1 MAKLNDTQLVI
12 LSSAN
17 RRRDFSV
24 YPLPR
29 NIKRGDGPKVLKQLL
44 SKEMIEEVEAVGD
57 APVWRQHEDGYGV
70 TLVLADGG
78 FRALGVER
86 EAAEPV
92 ILPQKPKMKPTKVT
106 RSEAGSKQDR
116 LVELLRSKNGT
127 TIAEIAQV
135 FGWLPHTARAV
146 ITVSVK
152 RKLGLAVSSER
163 VNGRGR
169 VYHILKPSQ
178 K

>member
-12 LSSAN
+12 LSAAS

-29 NIKRGDGPKVLKQLL
+29 SIKRGDGPKVLKQLL
-44 SKEMIEEVEAVGD
+44 SKELIEETKAEGD
-57 APVWRQHEDGYGV
+57 APVWRQHEDGYGM

-78 FRALGVER
+78 FRAVGVAR
-86 EAAEPV
+86 EAAEPAS
-92 ILPQKPKMKPTKVT
+92 LPKKSKEKPAKAVK
-106 RSEAGSKQDR
+106 SEAGSKLDR
-116 LVELLRSKNGT
+116 LVELLRSKDGT
-127 TIAEIAQV
+127 TINEIAKV

-152 RKLGLAVSSER
+152 RKLGLLVSSEK
-163 VNGRGR
+163 VDGRGR
-169 VYHILKPSQ
+169 VYKVA
-178 K
+178 

>member
-12 LSSAN
+12 LSAAS

-29 NIKRGDGPKVLKQLL
+29 SIKRGDGPKVLTQLL
-44 SKEMIEEVEAVGD
+44 SKAMIEEVEAVGD

-86 EAAEPV
+86 EAAESVNP
-92 ILPQKPKMKPTKVT
+92 PKKQKEQSAKAVK
-106 RSEAGSKQDR
+106 SEASSKLDR
-116 LVELLRSKNGT
+116 LVELLRSKDGAT
-127 TIAEIAQV
+127 TDEIAKA

-146 ITVSVK
+146 MSVSVK
-152 RKLGLAVSSER
+152 KKLGLTISSRRES
-163 VNGRGR
+163 GRGR
-169 VYHILKPSQ
+169 VYKVA
-178 K
+178 

>member
-1 MAKLNDTQLVI
+1 MAKLNDTQLII
-12 LSSAN
+12 LSAAS

-29 NIKRGDGPKVLKQLL
+29 SVKRGDGPKVLKQLL
-44 SKEMIEEVEAVGD
+44 NKEMIEEIEAVGD
-57 APVWRQHEDGYGV
+57 APVWRQHEDGYDV

-92 ILPQKPKMKPTKVT
+92 ITPKKPREKPAKGV

-116 LVELLRSKNGT
+116 LAELLSSKDGA
-127 TIAEIAQV
+127 TIAEIAKT

-146 ITVSVK
+146 LSVSIK
-152 RKLGLAVSSER
+152 RKLGLYLLSQREE
-163 VNGRGR
+163 GQGR
-169 VYHILKPSQ
+169 V
-178 K
+178 

>member
-1 MAKLNDTQLVI
+1 MTKLNDTQLVI
-12 LSSAN
+12 LSAAS
-17 RRRDFSV
+17 RRRDFSA

-29 NIKRGDGPKVLKQLL
+29 SIRRGDVPKVLKQLL
-44 SKEMIEEVEAVGD
+44 SKAMIEEIEAVGD

-86 EAAEPV
+86 EAAESVSP
-92 ILPQKPKMKPTKVT
+92 PKKPKEKRAKAVK
-106 RSEAGSKQDR
+106 SQGGSKLNR
-116 LVELLRSKNGT
+116 LVELLRSKDGA
-127 TIAEIAQV
+127 TIDEIAKTL
-135 FGWLPHTARAV
+135 GWLPHTARAV

-152 RKLGLAVSSER
+152 RKLGLTVSSEK
-163 VNGRGR
+163 VGGRGR
-169 VYHILKPSQ
+169 VYRIFKPSQ